1 MQDARGFFFVCIV
14 FGFSLFGL
22 LVCLFSIQLSLLVLL
37 TCSLVVC
44 CFFFCLFS
52 SWFLFIL
59 LSLLVFIVSALDC
72 SLSLVSVPE
81 YDSKKR
87 GGTQVQIASRT
98 DRLLVRYRSNC
109 CMEWEWGRPG
119 GIG

>member
-1 MQDARGFFFVCIV
+1 LCVVSFSVCSLLGFFSF
-14 FGFSLFGL
+14 
-22 LVCLFSIQLSLLVLL
+22 
-37 TCSLVVC
+37 
-44 CFFFCLFS
+44 CF
-52 SWFLFIL
+52 
-59 LSLLVFIVSALDC
+59 SLLVFIMSALDC

-109 CMEWEWGRPG
+109 CMEWEWDSPEESNE
-119 GIG
+119 